1 MNRWHVVTN
10 DSSICFYVFVERQ
23 QTDFRMTT
31 ALLNITEW
39 VFFPPLGHESLMGYC
54 RQPAGWVGGRA
65 GGVDTQICE
74 CNNLRTTQH
83 SSIKLAPLVH
93 LLKSHTSLNLTDL
106 SLKVKVRGQALT

>member
-1 MNRWHVVTN
+1 MG
-10 DSSICFYVFVERQ
+10 
-23 QTDFRMTT
+23 
-31 ALLNITEW
+31 
-39 VFFPPLGHESLMGYC
+39 FFPPHSAMKARWDIVGNLVG
-54 RQPAGWVGGRA
+54 GWVGGRA
-65 GGVDTQICE
+65 GGVDTRICE